1 MFTKANGTRKVTQGR
16 MTLKAEVT
24 NKNTEET
31 QVVKLVEEDLPSDG
45 GKGPY
50 GMVGVG
56 LRAGFSLG
64 FQSLSIDLSAEMPVS
79 RCTSLTR
86 AAAAQDAVVKY
97 LKHRLAKEVPEILDT
112 LETFVDTVDERKQ
125 RKGIRR

>member
-31 QVVKLVEEDLPSDG
+31 QVVKLLEEDLLSDG